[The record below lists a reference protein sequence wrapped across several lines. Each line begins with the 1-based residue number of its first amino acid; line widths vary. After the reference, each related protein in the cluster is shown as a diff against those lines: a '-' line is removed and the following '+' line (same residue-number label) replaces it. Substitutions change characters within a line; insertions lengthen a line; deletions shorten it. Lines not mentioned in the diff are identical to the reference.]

1 MCQSATRHRLSLGSA
16 LALHDAGSV
25 SILDDG
31 DRYRG
36 PAIVTAVPRKQT
48 VQVPVTVDLYWGWA
62 PSGADRTGRLSG
74 TLEPAGEETVLLP
87 TGKVVLRL
95 PDGYQATGQL
105 AALASRSGTWCAFA
119 GPAPYFPAI
128 ERGLEGHFLVKTGH
142 TTGWHGELSPE
153 AIIETLTA
161 RVGITVTRTGS
172 GWFCADLTDAQR
184 VRVRRELGVAYLQQ
198 EIEGHPAP
206 CFRGS
211 PPDAIEGEF
220 FVNIR
225 TGVDPG
231 AVAARLGV
239 DTFHVFTNLSSFG
252 ASGLTDGEID
262 RIRHDPDV
270 VDLSQSYR
278 VYLDD

>member
-1 MCQSATRHRLSLGSA
+1 MVRLGMMWPVRN
-16 LALHDAGSV
+16 D
-25 SILDDG
+25 
-31 DRYRG
+31 YRG
-36 PAIVTAVPRKQT
+36 PAVVTAVPRKQS
-48 VQVPVTVDLYWGWA
+48 VRIPVTVDLCWGSA
-62 PSGADRTGRLSG
+62 PFNADRTGRLSG
-74 TLEPAGEETVLLP
+74 TLEPAGAETALLP

-105 AALASRSGTWCAFA
+105 AALALRSGSWYAFA

-128 ERGLEGHFLVKTGH
+128 QRGLEGHFLV
-142 TTGWHGELSPE
+142 TTGYTPGWQGEVSSE
-153 AIIETLTA
+153 TIIEAVTG

-172 GWFCADLTDAQR
+172 SWFCADLTDAER
-184 VRVRRELGVAYLQQ
+184 VRVRWELGVAYVEQ

-225 TGVDPG
+225 EGVDPG
-231 AVAARLGV
+231 AAAARLGV
-239 DTFHVFTNLSSFG
+239 DNPLHVFTNFSSFG
-252 ASGLTDGEID
+252 ARLTDAEID

-270 VDLSQSYR
+270 VDLRQNSR